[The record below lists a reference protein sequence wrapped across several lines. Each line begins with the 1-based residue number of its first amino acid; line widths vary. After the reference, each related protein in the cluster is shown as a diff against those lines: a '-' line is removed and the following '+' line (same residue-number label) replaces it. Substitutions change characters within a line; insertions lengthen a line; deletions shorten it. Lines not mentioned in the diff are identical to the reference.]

1 MWKSGHVFSIIHWKG
16 SFLLCLTFHSHYI
29 LWGKECVIIWHVRQY
44 RTYSL
49 GGTNSM
55 NNGQRHLG
63 LNYIFILRAS
73 VGSSH
78 KSRHRKTKQSI
89 HTKERYVWRFR
100 LAYKRSTSRW
110 NQINK
115 SYSRTK
121 LTKSSKDL
129 KLKIANPSII
139 SSSCEWDRFLR
150 RRGGLALGLSPSDR
164 EGELSISSLPPSGS
178 NLLCTLSRRFV

>member
-1 MWKSGHVFSIIHWKG
+1 M
-16 SFLLCLTFHSHYI
+16 
-29 LWGKECVIIWHVRQY
+29 IIWHIRQY
-44 RTYSL
+44 STYSL
-49 GGTNSM
+49 GGTNSV

-63 LNYIFILRAS
+63 LNYIFILQAS

-78 KSRHRKTKQSI
+78 KSRHRKSKQVFMQTKDMYGDLSWHIIGLQVDEI
-89 HTKERYVWRFR
+89 KEIN
-100 LAYKRSTSRW
+100 SSR
-110 NQINK
+110 I
-115 SYSRTK
+115 K

-129 KLKIANPSII
+129 KLRIANPSII

-150 RRGGLALGLSPSDR
+150 RRGGFALGLSPSDR